1 VDPDLPLRKHL
12 TWLIGLRWPAVVA
25 IVAGSTVAVELLHR
39 PLPLLPL
46 QACGLLLAASN
57 WGFRAWLSRAPTD
70 DAAGQQRALTALAD
84 VQLLVDV
91 AILLAIVHLTGGAR
105 SPLAPFLLF
114 PPVFAG
120 LTLPPA
126 RAYAHAGVVVVLYGG
141 LLLVEGLYRPAA
153 PHDPTAQPLGL
164 SGELTVFAAVAAAVY
179 LTTYATVLLSG
190 ASRLRQT
197 ELASLTEELARQ
209 AGACHVAYAELQ
221 TVQDNQVRYM
231 QRVAHELKSPLSAIS
246 MMLQATSDA
255 LGDTVS
261 APQREMLQR
270 AAARARSALQLTDDL
285 LTLSEVREAASSAP
299 PAKVSL
305 SHLIESLVE
314 EQQYVEVQRGM
325 VLIADIEEGL
335 KPVPGYRA
343 ELIALLRN
351 LISNA
356 VKYSPEG
363 GRVTVRA
370 RSGPRDV
377 VLEVSDQGMGI
388 EPDEIPRLFEEFY
401 RSPAARAGGIGG
413 TGLGLAIVK
422 SVVDRHQ
429 GSVTVESRPGE
440 GTTFRVRLP
449 APDPAPTWGPPGE
462 RHPGRETE

>member
-1 VDPDLPLRKHL
+1 MDPDLPLRKHL

-25 IVAGSTVAVELLHR
+25 IVAGSTVAVEVLHL

-46 QACGLLLAASN
+46 QACGLLLAACN
-57 WGFRAWLSRAPTD
+57 AGFRAWLSKTPTD
-70 DAAGQQRALTALAD
+70 DAAEQQRALTVLAD
-84 VQLLVDV
+84 VQLIVDV
-91 AILLAIVHLTGGAR
+91 AVLLAIVHLTGGAR

-114 PPVFAG
+114 PTVFAG
-120 LTLPPA
+120 LTLPPT

-141 LLLVEGLYRPAA
+141 LLLVEGMYRPS
-153 PHDPTAQPLGL
+153 PHGPTAQTQWLP
-164 SGELTVFAAVAAAVY
+164 GELTVFGAVAAAVS
-179 LTTYATVLLSG
+179 LTTYATVFLS
-190 ASRLRQT
+190 SECRLRQA

-221 TVQDNQVRYM
+221 NVQDNQVRYM

-246 MMLQATSDA
+246 MMLQAASDA
-255 LGDTVS
+255 LPETVP

-299 PAKVSL
+299 PAKISL
-305 SHLIESLVE
+305 SHLIESLLD
-314 EQQYVEVQRGM
+314 EQQVVGVEQGV
-325 VLIADIEEGL
+325 VLVADIEDGL
-335 KPVPGYRA
+335 KPVLGYRS

-363 GRVTVRA
+363 GRVTIRA

-377 VLEVSDQGMGI
+377 VLEVADQGMGI